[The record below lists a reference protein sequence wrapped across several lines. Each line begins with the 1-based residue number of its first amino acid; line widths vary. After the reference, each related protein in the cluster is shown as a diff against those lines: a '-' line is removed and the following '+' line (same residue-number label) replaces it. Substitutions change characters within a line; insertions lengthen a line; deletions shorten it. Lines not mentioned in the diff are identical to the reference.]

1 MNQVMNDIW
10 PILLGAIVSAIGL
23 YVGIINKMRS
33 QISILEEKVKRL
45 EQRQDNHS
53 KKNDEIVNLI
63 SAFKLEMVEKIG
75 QVSVQMG
82 KIQSDVENIND
93 TIAIFDGGIVS
104 KKKNKKG

>member
-33 QISILEEKVKRL
+33 QISILEEKAKRL

-53 KKNDEIVNLI
+53 KKNDDILNLI

-104 KKKNKKG
+104 KKKNKKK

>member
-1 MNQVMNDIW
+1 MNDIW

>member
-104 KKKNKKG
+104 KKKNKKK